1 MSGSLPARPRSS
13 TIGGMPWTSPT
24 LRRMELSAKLKEL
37 REKANVDVA
46 EAAKALGCSTD
57 KIHWIERNAWNR
69 PRWRDVRDL
78 LDRYGITEDKPAN
91 RRMREYLVQL
101 AKDSGQ
107 QDWWHPYKAML
118 SETYTT
124 YIAYEGEAEELLMFE
139 LSIIPGLLQTE
150 DYTEALTREG
160 PAELDADEIAQ
171 RVKIRGERQRILER
185 DNPVR
190 LFAVID
196 EAALRRPVGSPEAMR
211 AQLQHL
217 IDMAAHPKITIQVL
231 PFAAGPHPGT
241 GGRFTILSFPGSAS
255 PDAVY
260 IETIAG
266 ELFIQSGDV
275 DRYQSVYRRL
285 NAKALSPEATIE
297 MLGKMTRT

>member
-1 MSGSLPARPRSS
+1 
-13 TIGGMPWTSPT
+13 MPWTSPT
-24 LRRMELSAKLKEL
+24 LRRRELSTRLKEL
-37 REKANVDVA
+37 RLAAKVTVE
-46 EAAKALGCSTD
+46 EAAETLGCSTD
-57 KIHWIERNAWNR
+57 KIHWMERAQWNR

-78 LDRYGITEDKPAN
+78 LDRYKVTDGRLRD
-91 RRMREYLVQL
+91 YLIQL

-124 YIAYEGEAEELLMFE
+124 YIAFEGEAEELLTFE
-139 LSIIPGLLQTE
+139 LAVIPGLLQTE
-150 DYTEALTREG
+150 EYARALNEAG
-160 PAELDADEIAQ
+160 PAEIDADEIEE
-171 RVKIRGERQRILER
+171 RVKVRAERQRILER

-196 EAALRRPVGSPEAMR
+196 EAALRRPVGSPEVMR

-217 IDMAAHPKITIQVL
+217 IDLAAHPKITLQVL

-241 GGRFTILSFPGSAS
+241 GGRFTIMSFPGAGT

-266 ELFIQSGDV
+266 ELLIESGDV
-275 DRYQSVYRRL
+275 DRYRSVFRRL

-297 MLGKMTRT
+297 MLDKMIRT

>member
-1 MSGSLPARPRSS
+1 MSGSLTAPQTCS
-13 TIGGMPWTSPT
+13 TIDGMPWTSPT
-24 LRRMELSAKLKEL
+24 LRRRELSARLKEL
-37 REKANVDVA
+37 REQSGASVA
-46 EAAKALGCSTD
+46 DAAAALGCSAD
-57 KIHWIERNAWNR
+57 KIHWIERAEWNR

-78 LDRYGITEDKPAN
+78 LDRYGVTDERLRD
-91 RRMREYLVQL
+91 YLIQL
-101 AKDSGQ
+101 SRDSGQ

-124 YIAYEGEAEELLMFE
+124 YIAFEGEAEELLTFE
-139 LSIIPGLLQTE
+139 LAVIPGLLQTE
-150 DYTEALTREG
+150 EYARALNEEG
-160 PAELDADEIAQ
+160 PAEVGTDEIEE
-171 RVKIRGERQRILER
+171 RVKVRAERQRILER
-185 DNPVR
+185 SDPVR

-196 EAALRRPVGSPEAMR
+196 EATLRRPVGGEDVMR
-211 AQLQHL
+211 AQIQHL
-217 IDMAAHPKITIQVL
+217 IDMAAHPKITLQVL

-241 GGRFTILSFPGSAS
+241 GGRFTILTFPGVGT

-266 ELFIQSGDV
+266 ELLIETEGVDV
-275 DRYQSVYRRL
+275 YRSVFRRL

>member
-1 MSGSLPARPRSS
+1 MSGSLTVGHRSS
-13 TIGGMPWTSPT
+13 TIDGMPWTSPT
-24 LRRMELSAKLKEL
+24 LRRRELSARLKEL
-37 REKANVDVA
+37 REKAGVSVA
-46 EAAKALGCSTD
+46 DAADALGCSVD
-57 KIHWIERNAWNR
+57 KIHWIERAEWNR

-78 LDRYGITEDKPAN
+78 LDRYGVTKERVRD
-91 RRMREYLVQL
+91 YLIQL

-124 YIAYEGEAEELLMFE
+124 YIAFEGEAEQLLTFE
-139 LSIIPGLLQTE
+139 LAVIPGLLQTE
-150 DYTEALTREG
+150 DYARAHGREG
-160 PAELDADEIAQ
+160 PAEIDSDEIEE
-171 RVKIRGERQRILER
+171 RVKVRAERQRVLTR
-185 DNPVR
+185 QNPVR

-196 EAALRRPVGSPEAMR
+196 EAALRRSVGTPDEMR

-217 IDMAAHPKITIQVL
+217 IDMAAHPKVTIQVL

-241 GGRFTILSFPGSAS
+241 GGRFTILTFPGATT

-266 ELFIQSGDV
+266 ELLIESGDV
-275 DRYQSVYRRL
+275 DLYQSVFRRL
-285 NAKALSPEATIE
+285 NAKALSPEDTIA
-297 MLGKMTRT
+297 MIDQIARS

>member
-1 MSGSLPARPRSS
+1 MSGSLSASPRSS

-24 LRRMELSAKLKEL
+24 LRRMELSTRLQEL
-37 REKANVDVA
+37 REKADVTVA
-46 EAAKALGCSTD
+46 EAAEALGCSTD
-57 KIHWIERNAWNR
+57 KIHWIERAQWNR

-78 LDRYGITEDKPAN
+78 LDRYGVTDD
-91 RRMREYLVQL
+91 RVRDYLIQL
-101 AKDSGQ
+101 ARDSGQ

-150 DYTEALTREG
+150 DYTEALTGEG
-160 PAELDADEIAQ
+160 PAELDADEIQQ

-196 EAALRRPVGSPEAMR
+196 EAALRRPVGKPEQMR

-260 IETIAG
+260 VETIAG
-266 ELFIQSGDV
+266 ELFIQSGDIAQ
-275 DRYQSVYRRL
+275 YQSVFRRL

-297 MLGKMTRT
+297 MIHKMMRS

>member
-1 MSGSLPARPRSS
+1 MSGPKTTRPRSS

-24 LRRMELSAKLKEL
+24 LRRRELSARLKEL
-37 REKANVDVA
+37 REKAKVTVG
-46 EAAKALGCSTD
+46 EAAEALGCSTD
-57 KIHWIERNAWNR
+57 KIHWIERAEWNR

-78 LDRYGITEDKPAN
+78 LDAYGVRDEKLRN
-91 RRMREYLVQL
+91 YLVQL

-124 YIAYEGEAEELLMFE
+124 YIAFEGEADELLTFE
-139 LSIIPGLLQTE
+139 LAVIPGLLQTE
-150 DYTEALTREG
+150 DYARELNREG
-160 PAELDADEIAQ
+160 PAEVDADEIEE
-171 RVKIRGERQRILER
+171 RVKVRAERQRILTR

-196 EAALRRPVGSPEAMR
+196 EAALRRPVGDKEVMR
-211 AQLQHL
+211 AQLRHL
-217 IDMAAHPKITIQVL
+217 IDMAAHPKVTIQVL

-241 GGRFTILSFPGSAS
+241 GGRFTILRFPGADV

-266 ELFIQSGDV
+266 ELLIESGGV
-275 DRYQSVYRRL
+275 DRYQAVFRRL
-285 NAKALSPEATIE
+285 NAKALSPEDTIG
-297 MLGKMTRT
+297 MIDRMMRD

>member
-1 MSGSLPARPRSS
+1 
-13 TIGGMPWTSPT
+13 MPWTSPT
-24 LRRMELSAKLKEL
+24 LRRRELSARLKEL
-37 REKANVDVA
+37 REQASVSVPD
-46 EAAKALGCSTD
+46 AAAALGCSTD
-57 KIHWIERNAWNR
+57 KIHWIERGEWNR

-78 LDRYGITEDKPAN
+78 LDRYGVTDERLRD
-91 RRMREYLVQL
+91 YLIQL

-124 YIAYEGEAEELLMFE
+124 YIAFEGEAEDLLTFE
-139 LSIIPGLLQTE
+139 LAVIPGLLQTE
-150 DYTEALTREG
+150 DYARALNEEG
-160 PAELDADEIAQ
+160 PAEIDADEIEE
-171 RVKIRGERQRILER
+171 RVKVRTERQRILDR
-185 DNPVR
+185 ADPVR

-196 EAALRRPVGSPEAMR
+196 EAALRRPVGTPEVMR

-217 IDMAAHPKITIQVL
+217 IDMAARPKITIQVL

-241 GGRFTILSFPGSAS
+241 GGRFTILTFPGAAT

-260 IETIAG
+260 IATIAG
-266 ELFIQSGDV
+266 ELLIESGV
-275 DRYQSVYRRL
+275 DRYRSVFRRL

-297 MLGKMTRT
+297 MLDKMMRT

>member
-1 MSGSLPARPRSS
+1 MSGSLMRQRPSS

-24 LRRMELSAKLKEL
+24 LRRRELSTRLKEL
-37 REKANVDVA
+37 REKAGVSVA
-46 EAAKALGCSTD
+46 EAAEALGCSVD
-57 KIHWIERNAWNR
+57 KIHWIERAEWNR

-78 LDRYGITEDKPAN
+78 LDAYRVTDERLRD
-91 RRMREYLVQL
+91 YLIQL

-118 SETYTT
+118 SEEYTT
-124 YIAYEGEAEELLMFE
+124 YIAYEGEAEELLAFE
-139 LSIIPGLLQTE
+139 LSIIPGLLQTA

-196 EAALRRPVGSPEAMR
+196 EAALRRPVGGEEVMR

-217 IDMAAHPKITIQVL
+217 IDMAAHPKITLQVL

-241 GGRFTILSFPGSAS
+241 GGRFTILRFPGPAS

-285 NAKALSPEATIE
+285 NAKAMSPDDTIA
-297 MLGKMTRT
+297 MIGSMIR

>member
-1 MSGSLPARPRSS
+1 
-13 TIGGMPWTSPT
+13 MPWTSPT
-24 LRRMELSAKLKEL
+24 LRRRELSTRLKEL
-37 REKANVDVA
+37 RLAAKVTVE
-46 EAAKALGCSTD
+46 EAAETLGCSTD
-57 KIHWIERNAWNR
+57 KIHWMERAQWNR

-78 LDRYGITEDKPAN
+78 LDRYKVTDG
-91 RRMREYLVQL
+91 RLRHYLIQL

-124 YIAYEGEAEELLMFE
+124 YIAFEGEAEELLTFE
-139 LSIIPGLLQTE
+139 LAVIPGLLQTE
-150 DYTEALTREG
+150 EYARALNEAG
-160 PAELDADEIAQ
+160 PAEIDADEIEE
-171 RVKIRGERQRILER
+171 RVKVRAERQRILER

-196 EAALRRPVGSPEAMR
+196 EAALRRPVGSPEVMR

-217 IDMAAHPKITIQVL
+217 IDLAAHPKITLQVL

-241 GGRFTILSFPGSAS
+241 GGRFTIMSFPGAGT

-266 ELFIQSGDV
+266 ELLIESGDV
-275 DRYQSVYRRL
+275 DRYRSVFRRL

-297 MLGKMTRT
+297 MLDKMIRT

>member
-1 MSGSLPARPRSS
+1 MSGSLMTLRPSS

-24 LRRMELSAKLKEL
+24 LRRRELSTRLKEL
-37 REKANVDVA
+37 REKAKASVA
-46 EAAKALGCSTD
+46 DAAEALGCSVD
-57 KIHWIERNAWNR
+57 KIHWIERGEWNR

-78 LDRYGITEDKPAN
+78 LDRYGVTEE
-91 RRMREYLVQL
+91 RMRDYLIQL

-124 YIAYEGEAEELLMFE
+124 YIAFEGEAEQLLTFE
-139 LSIIPGLLQTE
+139 LAVIPGLLQTE
-150 DYTEALTREG
+150 DYARAHSREG
-160 PAELDADEIAQ
+160 PAEIDSDEIEE
-171 RVKIRGERQRILER
+171 RVKVRAERQRILSR
-185 DNPVR
+185 QNPVR

-196 EAALRRPVGSPEAMR
+196 EAALRRPVGDAEMMR

-217 IDMAAHPKITIQVL
+217 IDMAEHPKITIQVL
-231 PFAAGPHPGT
+231 PFTAGPHPGT
-241 GGRFTILSFPGSAS
+241 GGRFTILTFPSA

-266 ELFIQSGDV
+266 ELLIESGDV
-275 DRYQSVYRRL
+275 DRYQSVFRRL
-285 NAKALSPEATIE
+285 NAKALSPEDTIA
-297 MLGKMTRT
+297 MIDQIART

>member
-1 MSGSLPARPRSS
+1 
-13 TIGGMPWTSPT
+13 MPWTSPT
-24 LRRMELSAKLKEL
+24 LRRRELSARLKEL
-37 REKANVDVA
+37 REKAKVDVA
-46 EAAKALGCSTD
+46 TAAEALGCSTD
-57 KIHWIERNAWNR
+57 KIHWIERAEWNR

-78 LDRYGITEDKPAN
+78 LDRYGVTDERLRN
-91 RRMREYLVQL
+91 YLIQL
-101 AKDSGQ
+101 ARDSGQ

-118 SETYTT
+118 SEEYTT

-150 DYTEALTREG
+150 EYTRALTGAG
-160 PAELDADEIAQ
+160 PAELDADEIEQ
-171 RVKIRGERQRILER
+171 RVKIRGERRRVLER
-185 DNPVR
+185 PDPVR

-196 EAALRRPVGSPEAMR
+196 EAALRRPVGGPEVMR

-217 IDMAAHPKITIQVL
+217 VQMAAHPKVTLQVL

-241 GGRFTILSFPGSAS
+241 GGRFTILRFPG
-255 PDAVY
+255 PPGAVY

-266 ELFIQSGDV
+266 ELFIQSGGV
-275 DRYQSVYRRL
+275 DQYQSVFRRL

-297 MLGKMTRT
+297 MLDEMMRS